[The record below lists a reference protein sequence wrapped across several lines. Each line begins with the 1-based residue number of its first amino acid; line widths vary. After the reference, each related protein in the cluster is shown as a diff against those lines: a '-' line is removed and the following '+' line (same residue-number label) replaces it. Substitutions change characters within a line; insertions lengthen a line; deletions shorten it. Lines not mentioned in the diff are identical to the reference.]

1 MDPET
6 ITLGKYSLPV
16 ILMILLALVFKNIS
30 IKDSLKPLIAV
41 GCGIVLGII
50 AMFYNEPDVITFP
63 MVVEF
68 ILAGVVAET
77 SATGA
82 YELIKPQGVKKY
94 AAVDSNGKRIP
105 GAKVMIARPKILT

>member
-16 ILMILLALVFKNIS
+16 VLMILLALVFKNTS
-30 IKDSLKPLIAV
+30 IKDSLKPFIAI
-41 GCGIVLGII
+41 GCGIILGII
-50 AMFYNEPDVITFP
+50 ALFYSEPDVITFP

-68 ILAGVVAET
+68 ILAGVVAGT

-82 YELIKPQGVKKY
+82 YETIKPQGAKKY
-94 AAVDSNGKRIP
+94 LAVDANGKSIP
-105 GAKVMIARPKILT
+105 GAKVLVARPKIIG